1 MGTSMGAG
9 VQVWRHRTGE
19 ISLDRT
25 RVMGVLNVTPDSF
38 SDGGRFATP
47 DAAIAQGLLMA
58 EQGADIL
65 DIGGE
70 STRPR
75 AETVSAEE
83 EWGRVGPV
91 IGPLA
96 RKVDTPLSIDT
107 RKPEVAVKALGAGAS
122 IVNDVSGLRD
132 PAMVQVVAQVR
143 AGAIIMHMQGE
154 PKTMQEEPRYDDV
167 VREVRTF
174 LADRVASASA
184 AGIPAE
190 SLAVDPGIGFG
201 KTLEHNLALLHRLR
215 EIADLGRPIVIG
227 VSRKSFLGR
236 LGGGSID
243 DRLPGGLAAAALAV
257 AGGARIVRAHD
268 VMETVRA
275 MRVVDAI
282 LAARENL

>member
-1 MGTSMGAG
+1 MGADAR
-9 VQVWRHRTGE
+9 VWRHRTGE
-19 ISLDRT
+19 IVLDRT

-47 DAAIAQGLLMA
+47 DAAIAHALLLA
-58 EQGADIL
+58 EEGADLL

-75 AETVSAEE
+75 AEAVSAEE

-107 RKPEVAVKALGAGAS
+107 RKPEVAKKALEAGVS

-132 PAMVQVVAQVR
+132 PAMVRTVARHR
-143 AGAIIMHMQGE
+143 AGAVIMHMRGE
-154 PKTMQEEPRYDDV
+154 PKTMQDEPRYDDV

-174 LADRVASASA
+174 LADRVASAA
-184 AGIPAE
+184 AGAIPVE

-201 KTLEHNLALLHRLR
+201 KTLEHNLALLRRLR
-215 EIADLGRPIVIG
+215 EIADLGRPVVIG
-227 VSRKSFLGR
+227 VSRKSFLGG
-236 LGGGSID
+236 LGGGGTD
-243 DRLPGGLAAAALAV
+243 DRLPGSLAAAALAV
-257 AGGARIVRAHD
+257 AGGACVVRAHD
-268 VMETVRA
+268 VLETVRA
-275 MRVVDAI
+275 MRVADAI
-282 LAARENL
+282 LGARENL